1 MSAPTAV
8 VFDLFGVIACAPSL
22 TGRAE
27 ILAAAGVPVGRAEE
41 FRI

>member
-8 VFDLFGVIACAPSL
+8 VFDLFGVIAGAPSL

-27 ILAAAGVPVGRAEE
+27 ILAAAGVPVGRADE
-41 FRI
+41 FWI